1 MSKRIL
7 LIDSDET
14 FARSLKSA
22 LEERGLAVLVASN
35 SEQGMSLAKSE
46 GPDLIVV
53 CVEAQPTNGYMLC
66 TRLKKDEQ
74 LKLVPVILTSAN
86 ATPESFEKHK
96 KLKTRAEE
104 YLIKPF
110 EPEALLHRIGSLLR
124 IDIPPAAPA
133 PDEEILAM
141 DDEPLGLGDL
151 VGEDEPVHLTD
162 SEAAEAHAG
171 SPPPFGDDVEIDN
184 VEVEEVLSEEDASP
198 LDQHAGPQGMD
209 EHAPASD
216 EDLDLLDAA
225 FDALSPASRPPPATH
240 DTTRNAMR
248 IAEGDELDPAMLP
261 GHADP
266 IQADDVD
273 VVAEEAPH
281 AAQAEAVAALEARI
295 HELEGSVATKDTELE
310 AAKKGSSASSVTE
323 LRKLKEAR
331 SKADKENVRLK
342 EELNEK
348 EKELIELRDQQAALE
363 QQAQTLEDDGL
374 KREIA
379 AKALQQRAEALA
391 AAAKKFERELGAARE
406 ELKSVGTLKA
416 RVAEFEKEGA
426 SFQELKN
433 KHLSLEQEL
442 EKRKIE
448 AAQSQA
454 ELVKST
460 ADAEGLAAQHKER
473 ATRLEAELSDARM
486 QHENEREQLQGDADD
501 LRGHLEKHKA
511 SAERTL
517 GVLQAASATHAEEV
531 AQLTQSHQMAIA
543 GATAGRDE
551 ALAQLKAEHSEALT
565 AAGGELS
572 LALDAHEKTQADLKD
587 AREASE
593 KAQSDLRE
601 ARAAAEKLT
610 SELETSQLAG
620 LQADDDI
627 AAGMALAAKLKN
639 ELELAQGGL
648 AKITQDLS
656 AAREETEKTQLE
668 LAGAQEQIDQA
679 RSESA
684 AAASEKALFSDERD
698 RLRDQVAQA
707 NSAAQRNEQRAVE
720 AYQRIKGDE
729 KLREKT
735 KKALQIALQLLD
747 EVQAL
752 PEEEIAID
760 SAEIEQQQSA

>member
-22 LEERGLAVLVASN
+22 LEGRGLAVLVASN
-35 SEQGMSLAKSE
+35 SEQGMSLAKGE

-171 SPPPFGDDVEIDN
+171 IPPPLGDDVELDN
-184 VEVEEVLSEEDASP
+184 VDVEEVLSDEEASP
-198 LDQHAGPQGMD
+198 SDQHAGPQGMD

-225 FDALSPASRPPPATH
+225 FDALSPASRPPPAPH
-240 DTTRNAMR
+240 DMTRAEMR
-248 IAEGDELDPAMLP
+248 SADGDEFDPAMLP
-261 GHADP
+261 GHADLLP
-266 IQADDVD
+266 VDDVD
-273 VVAEEAPH
+273 VVTEEAPHAEH

-295 HELEGSVATKDTELE
+295 HELEESVAIKDAELE
-310 AAKKGSSASSVTE
+310 AARKGSSASSATE
-323 LRKLKEAR
+323 LRKLKEVR

-363 QQAQTLEDDGL
+363 HQAQTLEDDGL

-406 ELKSVGTLKA
+406 ELKSAAALKT
-416 RVAEFEKEGA
+416 RIAEFEKEGA

-442 EKRKIE
+442 
-448 AAQSQA
+448 A
-454 ELVKST
+454 KSK
-460 ADAEGLAAQHKER
+460 ADTEGLAAQHKER

-501 LRGHLEKHKA
+501 LRGQLETHKA
-511 SAERTL
+511 SAERSS
-517 GVLQAASATHAEEV
+517 GALQAAAATHAEEV
-531 AQLTQSHQMAIA
+531 AQLARSHETAIA
-543 GATAGRDE
+543 GAKAGHDE
-551 ALAQLKAEHSEALT
+551 ALARLGAEHGEALT
-565 AAGGELS
+565 AAGAE
-572 LALDAHEKTQADLKD
+572 LALAREAHEKAQAGLKD

-593 KAQSDLRE
+593 KAQSDLNE

-627 AAGMALAAKLKN
+627 AAAKALAAKLKS
-639 ELELAQGGL
+639 ELEQAQSGL

-679 RSESA
+679 KSESA
-684 AAASEKALFSDERD
+684 AGASEKALLSDERD
-698 RLRDQVAQA
+698 RLRHQLEQA
-707 NSAAQRNEQRAVE
+707 NAAAQRNEQRAVE

-752 PEEEIAID
+752 PEEDIAID
-760 SAEIEQQQSA
+760 SVEIEQQQSA